1 MFTKSLLVIALSC
14 GLALVPRSALGQQTN
29 LPNGPNAEQ
38 EVIRLTQEYAAAS
51 SRGDADAL
59 NRIFADDFTF
69 AHSGGRVDPKSVYV
83 NTIRTGSRRYET
95 FHLEN
100 VQVRLYGTT
109 ALATGRIH
117 IKVVNNNNPA
127 NDFLAQY
134 TFVWARQQGW
144 KMVALQLT
152 RIADPPA
159 APGAAPSAAPNL
171 GR

>member
-14 GLALVPRSALGQQTN
+14 GLAFVPSSALGQQSN
-29 LPNGPNAEQ
+29 MPNDPNTEQ
-38 EVIRLTQEYAAAS
+38 ELVRLTQEYAAAS

-59 NRIFADDFTF
+59 DRIFADDFTF
-69 AHSGGRVDPKSVYV
+69 THSGGRVDPKSVYV

-95 FHLEN
+95 FNLEN
-100 VQVRLYGTT
+100 TQVRLYGTT

-159 APGAAPSAAPNL
+159 APSA